1 MNAPTWK
8 PRRWSWVDPMKDLQ
22 ANIAAVEAGLKS
34 RRTIIAEGG
43 GDVEDVFDQIA
54 LDNTLADEKGL
65 KFGED
70 LKQQDENVISEQD
83 E

>member
-1 MNAPTWK
+1 VPQWK
-8 PRRWSWVDPMKDLQ
+8 PRRWAWVDPLKDLQ
-22 ANIAAVEAGLKS
+22 ANIQAVESGLKS

-65 KFGED
+65 KFGQN
-70 LKQQDENVISEQD
+70 LKQGEEPITSGQDE
-83 E
+83 